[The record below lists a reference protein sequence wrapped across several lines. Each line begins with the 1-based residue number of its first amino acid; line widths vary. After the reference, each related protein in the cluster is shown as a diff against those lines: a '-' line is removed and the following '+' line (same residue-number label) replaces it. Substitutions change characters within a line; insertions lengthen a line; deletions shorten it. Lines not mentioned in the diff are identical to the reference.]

1 MEEKRVLG
9 GLKEELRIYPASITI
24 SASTMQ
30 LQGINLD
37 KVVLLVCFFY
47 FFHLFFFLISMIV
60 CMTVSKFNQCR
71 RTCYVPQFSL
81 YTKSYL

>member
-47 FFHLFFFLISMIV
+47 FFHLFFF
-60 CMTVSKFNQCR
+60 
-71 RTCYVPQFSL
+71 
-81 YTKSYL
+81 